1 MQGTLE
7 GWLRGLK
14 HRTANAAI
22 VKTIR
27 GFESLTFR
35 KVHGKVRWYVYHQAN
50 GLLTTGKSEASKVA
64 SGLGKTSS
72 RKMETVT

>member
-1 MQGTLE
+1 ME

-22 VKTIR
+22 VKAIR

-35 KVHGKVRWYVYHQAN
+35 KVHGKVIWYELPSGERTTNHREVGGKQSGIRTGNDIQQKDGN
-50 GLLTTGKSEASKVA
+50 GNVKAI
-64 SGLGKTSS
+64 
-72 RKMETVT
+72 